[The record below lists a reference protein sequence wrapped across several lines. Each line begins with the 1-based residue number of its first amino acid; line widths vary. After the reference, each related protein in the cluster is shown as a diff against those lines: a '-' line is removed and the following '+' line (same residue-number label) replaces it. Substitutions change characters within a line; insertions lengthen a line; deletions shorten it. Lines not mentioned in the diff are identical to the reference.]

1 MRKPGVEVSK
11 QDYMEASLKFYL
23 ADRSED
29 LERADKLNNEAVKLL
44 GFADYEE
51 FEAFHEDI

>member
-29 LERADKLNNEAVKLL
+29 LERTDKLNNEAAKLL

>member
-11 QDYMEASLKFYL
+11 QDFMEASLKFYL

-29 LERADKLNNEAVKLL
+29 QERTNKLNNEAARLL
-44 GFADYEE
+44 GFADYDE